1 MFKKLSTAAA
11 AAALLL
17 SGTAHAATSSAQ
29 ALSLRNAPVE
39 TRAATSSKTASN
51 QMEGASVFFILGGI
65 VALVAVL
72 EITGAINIF
81 GDDSDS
87 N

>member
-17 SGTAHAATSSAQ
+17 SGTAHATTSSAQ

-39 TRAATSSKTASN
+39 TRVATSATKSSQ
-51 QMEGASVFFILGGI
+51 QMEGASVFYILGGI

-72 EITGAINIF
+72 ELTGAINIF
-81 GDDSDS
+81 GSDS

>member
-39 TRAATSSKTASN
+39 RVATPATESSQ
-51 QMEGASVFFILGGI
+51 QMEGATPLFIIGGI
-65 VALVAVL
+65 IAIVAVL
-72 EITGAINIF
+72 ELTGAINIF

-87 N
+87 P